1 MPIRVTS
8 FYLPVSPSLP
18 YILEDVYVRGGF
30 RSVATTAA
38 RDEIAAM
45 AKKVGMLVYCEDVDK
60 YFRLGADKLTWYEFS
75 SGSGLGSGSGGGTRK
90 SKSITTALIAS
101 GDSLNLSLDLDSATV
116 MVIELTLDTAD
127 IKVQVFS
134 KSDQSDQNPYT
145 FISSS
150 AQMSDEG
157 LSSLNGS
164 IERARRFSFWSTN
177 DGSKSHQAR
186 ITNIG
191 ISDAVVTINLKYL
204 TMES

>member
-8 FYLPVSPSLP
+8 FYLPVSPSIP

-75 SGSGLGSGSGGGTRK
+75 SGSGSGGSGGTRK

-164 IERARRFSFWSTN
+164 IERTRRFSFWSTN

>member
-8 FYLPVSPSLP
+8 FYLPVSPSIP

-75 SGSGLGSGSGGGTRK
+75 SGSGSGGSGGTRK

-101 GDSLNLSLDLDSATV
+101 GDSLNLSLDLESATV

>member
-8 FYLPVSPSLP
+8 FYLPVSPSIP

-38 RDEIAAM
+38 RDGIAAM

-60 YFRLGADKLTWYEFS
+60 YYRLGSDKQTWYEFS
-75 SGSGLGSGSGGGTRK
+75 SGSGSGSGGGTRK

-101 GDSLNLSLDLDSATV
+101 GDSLNLSLDLESATV

-177 DGSKSHQAR
+177 AGSKSHQAR

-191 ISDAVVTINLKYL
+191 ISDAVVTLNLKYL